1 MFNFNFLVI
10 SIAALCC
17 LSNSS
22 AFAQNCPTVANET
35 HRFIE
40 VDLYPDLEAIGA
52 QVGNIPNLDTHSED
66 RQTYPNHKLS
76 IYYRLWKPF
85 DPNKETV
92 VFVLGGPGQYN
103 DFMDSWVPRYGSR
116 IERFNVVMMDHRAIG
131 CSRKLFQEHMPATAY
146 KMRFAAADLESIRKE
161 LQGNRPWHVDGGSYG
176 SELALTYALLFPESV
191 DKLMIWGVYS
201 SHLDVR
207 LARRTFISRLL
218 NLFPSLNMQF
228 RELDSYDPKLV
239 GYFLR
244 YSFNMMYS
252 ATDRTKIPATMQ
264 QVLDHLRKGEAEKA
278 RKLLPNEKVWQAP
291 YMSAAILCLELE
303 PFPAMPGEFHFYSAL
318 ESCTSFRGYF
328 DYFDYTESLSLIKN
342 RTFFWQ
348 GSLDPLYHPDAAI
361 MIADK
366 LKNDFS
372 FLVPGQGHG
381 ISNLRDC
388 YNDLYFS
395 FLDGAENNTLRTIS
409 EREYCLINSVH

>member
-1 MFNFNFLVI
+1 MLKNALVSVSIPLFL
-10 SIAALCC
+10 
-17 LSNSS
+17 SS
-22 AFAQNCPTVANET
+22 FSLAQNCPTVPTET

-40 VDLYPDLEAIGA
+40 VDLYPDLQAMGA
-52 QVGNIPNLDTHSED
+52 QVKNIPNLDTHAEE
-66 RQTYPNHKLS
+66 RRTYTNHKLS

-92 VFVLGGPGQYN
+92 VFILGGPGQYN
-103 DFMDSWVPRYGSR
+103 DFMDVWVPRYAPR
-116 IERFNVVMMDHRAIG
+116 IEKYNVVMMDHRTIG
-131 CSRKLFQEHMPATAY
+131 CSHKLFQGHIPPTSY
-146 KMRFAAADLESIRKE
+146 KMRFAAADLEMIRRE
-161 LQGNRPWHVDGGSYG
+161 LQGNKPWHVDGGSYG
-176 SELALTYALLFPESV
+176 SELALTYALLFPDSV

-218 NLFPSLNMQF
+218 SLFPALNMQL

-239 GYFLR
+239 VYFLR

-252 ATDRTKIPATMQ
+252 ATDRVKIPATME
-264 QVLDHLRKGEAEKA
+264 QVLDHLRKGEPEKA
-278 RKLLPNEKVWQAP
+278 RKLLPNERVYQAP
-291 YMSAAILCLELE
+291 HMSEAILCLEIE
-303 PFPAMPGEFHFYSAL
+303 PFPNLPGEFYFYSPL
-318 ESCTSFRGYF
+318 ESCASFRGYF

-348 GSLDPLYHPDAAI
+348 GSLDPLYHPDAALL
-361 MIADK
+361 IADK

-395 FLDGAENNTLRTIS
+395 FLDGAENKTLSAIS
-409 EREYCLINSVH
+409 EKDYCLINKVQ